1 MWLKCKI
8 KDVGGIRHVL
18 RVSAAATGYLT
29 LPLLHLTWV
38 KDFTYAYTYL
48 SEIVKKERSKGKTLS
63 LERKYCLGQG
73 GRTGWGIPSFFLG
86 LIMKKCVFNKTTVSQ
101 GLQQLFGT
109 VTWDLRV

>member
-1 MWLKCKI
+1 MM
-8 KDVGGIRHVL
+8 GGGYVTYLECRP
-18 RVSAAATGYLT
+18 SAAAPGYLT

-73 GRTGWGIPSFFLG
+73 VGRGGGMLPPFFL
-86 LIMKKCVFNKTTVSQ
+86 
-101 GLQQLFGT
+101 
-109 VTWDLRV
+109 D